1 MILSSMKYTPPFK
14 ITPLILQ
21 KSQDISR
28 ELGVLSG
35 AKIDHAPLKLRRIN
49 SIKTIQ
55 SSLAIEGNTLG
66 IDQVTHIF
74 EGKRVLGPA
83 KDIIEVNNA
92 IKLYQNLPRI
102 NPLSI
107 DDLLKAH
114 RVLMNNLIKDSGK
127 WRAGGVGIFKGNEVA
142 HVAPPA
148 KRVPLLMG
156 SLFEFLTKSRDVSW
170 LLKACIFHYELEFIH
185 PFSDGNG
192 RMGRLWQQLILMK
205 EDPIFEFIPIE
216 VLIKENQE
224 NYYRVLAACDQS
236 GDSTLFIEFSLDQIL
251 ASLKE
256 YNQSTQTSVRD
267 TKSRLDFA
275 RAKMTQ
281 EWFSRKDYLELHKNI
296 STATASR
303 DLLQGVDEGIL
314 QKKGKNN
321 QVRYS
326 FI

>member
-1 MILSSMKYTPPFK
+1 MEYTPPFK

-21 KSQDISR
+21 RSQEISR
-28 ELGVLSG
+28 ELGLLSG
-35 AKIDHAPLKLRRIN
+35 AKIDRVPLKLRRIN
-49 SIKTIQ
+49 NIKTIQ

-74 EGKRVLGPA
+74 EGKRVLGPE
-83 KDIIEVNNA
+83 KDILEVNNA
-92 IKLYQNLPRI
+92 IKLYKNLSSI

-107 DDLLKAH
+107 KEFLNAH
-114 RVLMNNLIKDSGK
+114 LILMKNLIVDNGR
-127 WRAGGVGIFKGNEVA
+127 WRVGGVGIFKGSEIA

-148 KRVPLLMG
+148 KRVPLLMED
-156 SLFEFLTKSRDVSW
+156 LFEFLSKNKDIPW

-205 EDPIFEFIPIE
+205 EDAIFEFIPIE
-216 VLIKENQE
+216 VLIKKNQE
-224 NYYRVLAACDQS
+224 DYYRVLETCDRL
-236 GDSTLFIEFSLDQIL
+236 GDSTVFIEFSLDQIL
-251 ASLKE
+251 ASLE
-256 YNQSTQTSVRD
+256 DYNKSILTTVID
-267 TKSRLDFA
+267 AKSRLDFT

-281 EWFSRKDYLELHKNI
+281 EWFSRKEYHQLHKNI

-303 DLLQGVDEGIL
+303 DLLEGVDKGTL
-314 QKKGKNN
+314 RKKGQRN

>member
-1 MILSSMKYTPPFK
+1 MPPFK

-28 ELGVLSG
+28 DLGVLSG

-114 RVLMNNLIKDSGK
+114 RVLMNNLIKDNGK

-170 LLKACIFHYELEFIH
+170 FLKACIFHYELEFIH

-224 NYYRVLAACDQS
+224 DYYRVLAACDQS

-256 YNQSTQTSVRD
+256 YTQSTQTSVRD

-314 QKKGKNN
+314 QKQGKNN

-326 FI
+326 FA

>member
-1 MILSSMKYTPPFK
+1 MKYTPPFK

-35 AKIDHAPLKLRRIN
+35 AKIDHVPLKLRRIN

-114 RVLMNNLIKDSGK
+114 RVLMNNLIKDNGK

-142 HVAPPA
+142 HVAPPV

-185 PFSDGNG
+185 PFPDGNG

-224 NYYRVLAACDQS
+224 DYYRVLAACDQS

-256 YNQSTQTSVRD
+256 YTQSTQTSVRD